1 MQRFEYQTVYLN
13 VKGQYQTA
21 NGTWLDMNQ
30 LGVLGWEL
38 VSVVNESGELVGFFK
53 RQLAESR

>member
-13 VKGQYQTA
+13 AKGQYQTA
-21 NGTWLDMNQ
+21 KGTWTDVNE
-30 LGVLGWEL
+30 LGAVGWQL

-53 RQLAESR
+53 RQLAESP

>member
-13 VKGQYQTA
+13 TKGQYQTA
-21 NGTWLDMNQ
+21 KGTWTDINE

-38 VSVVNESGELVGFFK
+38 VGVVNESGELVGFFK
-53 RQLAESR
+53 RQLSESA